1 MNFLSFFVREAT
13 ILYKIAVDVMS
24 GEKAPAELIKG
35 AIRAAKE
42 DNKIELTLIGKN
54 DIINQELKKHNI
66 VNDKVKIVTADEII
80 TMDESPIK
88 ALRKKKNA
96 TVNVGANLLKDSK
109 VDAFISPGNTGS
121 VMAAALLRIGRI
133 KGISRPPIAI
143 NFPSKNGSTLV
154 LDNGANTDCSP
165 ENLQQFALMGQ
176 LYVENIMNIENPRV
190 GLLNIGEEERK
201 GNNLSKESY
210 QVLKKDKRI
219 KNFIGNIEG
228 RDIFTDKC
236 DVVVTDGFVGNIV
249 LKTTEGA
256 ASFFM
261 DLLKDSFKTNI
272 ISKTAAFILKPY
284 LKKAF
289 KTIDY
294 RQYGGAPLLGV
305 KGIVIISHGSSDDT
319 AIYNAVKAAKKSVK
333 ENIVSLIKKEVE
345 KNEELK

>member
-1 MNFLSFFVREAT
+1 MQN
-13 ILYKIAVDVMS
+13 IAVDVMS
-24 GEKAPAELIKG
+24 GEEAPELLIKG
-35 AIRAAKE
+35 ALKAAEE
-42 DNKIELTLIGKN
+42 DKSIKLTLIGSY
-54 DIINQELKKHNI
+54 DIISRELANYDLSEDRI
-66 VNDKVKIVTADEII
+66 EIAEAEEVI
-80 TMDESPIK
+80 NMDESPVK

-96 TVNVGANLLKDSK
+96 TVNVGAKLLKSAE

-121 VMAAALLRIGRI
+121 VLAAGLLRVGRI

-143 NFPSKNGSTLV
+143 NFPSRDGSTLV

-176 LYVENIMNIENPRV
+176 LYAENIMKIDNPKI
-190 GLLNIGEEERK
+190 GILNIGEEESK
-201 GNNLSKESY
+201 GNNLSKETY
-210 QVLKKDKRI
+210 QLLKEDSRI

-236 DVVVTDGFVGNIV
+236 DVVVTDGFVGNVV

-261 DLLKDSFKTNI
+261 DLLKESLKSNVITKI
-272 ISKTAAFILKPY
+272 AAFMLKPY
-284 LKKAF
+284 LKKVL

-305 KGIVIISHGSSDDT
+305 NGVLIISHGSSDDT
-319 AIYNAVKAAKKSVK
+319 AIYNAVKAAKKSVE
-333 ENIVSLIKKEVE
+333 ENIVSLIKSEVE
-345 KNEELK
+345 KSEELE